1 MLKDFEKLIDNET
14 QFKDSLRERFGL
26 PVSLTGQEIYIWGAG
41 KLAKFV
47 IKQLEKN
54 ELKVKGVVT
63 STDDRVG
70 DSFENTHFVERKQIE
85 KEALIIVCSQS
96 YPVIFETIEKMGH
109 KKYVY
114 YEIIPFI
121 YENFTRWDMSYNEIH
136 RVWFE
141 KGEKIKKV
149 MPLLL
154 HDEISVEVFKNVL
167 MYRTT
172 LQNEYIDKA
181 YFLSIE
187 RGSTYFDKEI
197 IKLGS
202 EEVFIDCGGYVGDS
216 TEMFIMNCHNRYE
229 KIIFFEPNSEL
240 METARE
246 NLKKYPNITYY
257 AKAVGEK
264 EGVAFFTPLDASG
277 MVSDNG
283 QVQIPVSSIDGLI
296 PPVCATYIKMDI
308 EGSEMD
314 ALRGGLDIIKRCVP
328 KLAISIYHKH
338 YDLFEIIEFID
349 SLNLGYEFYV
359 RHYTRTL
366 ADTVLYCIPDMGR

>member
-26 PVSLTGQEIYIWGAG
+26 PVSLTGEEIYIWGAG

-47 IKQLEKN
+47 IKQLKKN

-246 NLKKYPNITYY
+246 NLKKYPYITYY

-296 PPVCATYIKMDI
+296 PPVCPTYIKMDI

-366 ADTVLYCIPDMGR
+366 ADTVLYCIRN